1 MKTAH
6 GPPNYDLAAKI
17 GIRALIKTNFFFLLR
32 MADQEDWAIDS
43 NEALQLTLLGPLSSN
58 PLTFHPDFT
67 YPIFGEAETIYGYK
81 GLAINLSL
89 ASWDF
94 RGYLKV
100 TWDQKIN
107 PSLGIEAED
116 VVEMLKELLPE
127 GNILLWSLLIRDLF
141 YDENDFQLYIA

>member
-1 MKTAH
+1 
-6 GPPNYDLAAKI
+6 
-17 GIRALIKTNFFFLLR
+17 
-32 MADQEDWAIDS
+32 MADPEDWAIDS

-81 GLAINLSL
+81 GLSINLCL

-94 RGYLKV
+94 RGFLKV

-116 VVEMLKELLPE
+116 VTETLKEYLPE
-127 GNILLWSLLIRDLF
+127 GNVVLLDMADCRRFL
-141 YDENDFQLYIA
+141 